1 MNERCLNSS
10 LLLLIKSNTTFLP
23 FKDTHWLKH
32 FVNPW
37 PTLYLAPQYSIIMAG
52 NIYWFLCT
60 RLHAKPFIFY
70 IFIWLC
76 QILAA
81 AGGIFSWGVWDLD
94 PCPEI
99 KSRTPALGAQ
109 SLSHWTTR
117 EGPRG
122 RGLCILDVNFFHSRC
137 TFLSSTTHSSKGNRK
152 F

>member
-32 FVNPW
+32 FVSPW

-81 AGGIFSWGVWDLD
+81 AHRISDRHQGMQDLLTAVCRILSYGMQTLSYGMWDLV
-94 PCPEI
+94 PSPGIEPGP
-99 KSRTPALGAQ
+99 PALEAQ
-109 SLSHWTTR
+109 SLSLWTTK
-117 EGPRG
+117 EVPKPF
-122 RGLCILDVNFFHSRC
+122 IS
-137 TFLSSTTHSSKGNRK
+137 
-152 F
+152 